1 MKKLFLIL
9 VVSLCLVGC
18 GCDEATKES
27 YESRYWKTENDGTI
41 SVYPP
46 EYGNYSYA
54 PGTVIKIGEDGETT
68 IKRTRYAKYKLFSS
82 DEWVIIDDS
91 SD

>member
-27 YESRYWKTENDGTI
+27 YESRYWKSEEDGTI
-41 SVYPP
+41 SVYSSKY
-46 EYGNYSYA
+46 ENCSYA
-54 PGTVIKIGEDGETT
+54 PGAVIKIGEDGEIT
-68 IKRTRYAKYKLFSS
+68 IERTRYAKYKLFSS